1 MSDMP
6 INTNTLVL
14 AAVAENAIGVPLQR
28 GLPIALFASTLR
40 PMTGLIF
47 ALLLGKSFAT
57 ATPSGFSIAI
67 PPAGTGGTGM
77 AGPAITN
84 IAPPLGNVGTPVTI
98 SGSGFGPA
106 GGAATVLF
114 NTSPATNVPAT
125 NVQVVSPSTI
135 TANVPDMNLE
145 DYTEVGVTVGVG
157 GITTPPAS
165 FTFVP
170 D

>member
-47 ALLLGKSFAT
+47 ALLLGKTFAT

-67 PPAGTGGTGM
+67 PPAGTGGSGI

-114 NTSPATNVPAT
+114 NTNVPAT
-125 NVQVVSPSTI
+125 NVQVAGPTSI
-135 TANVPDMNLE
+135 TADVPDLNLE
-145 DYTEVGVTVGVG
+145 DYTEVSVTVGVG

-170 D
+170 ED